1 METISSDDREL
12 PTGEIVARAVDQ
24 IGTGD
29 TPIATALAIIA
40 KEGTLETADTVQFG
54 NTVFLA
60 NRGVGPNKNKMIG
73 RAFNLDTGKN
83 YLNNCLDYAE
93 YLRKKGITHYTTS
106 FKGSEVL
113 KLVQIMQRTLKM
125 NTDSRAYIA
134 RDNKE
139 GYLAYFKLG
148 KNPIPRIP

>member
-1 METISSDDREL
+1 M
-12 PTGEIVARAVDQ
+12 
-24 IGTGD
+24 
-29 TPIATALAIIA
+29 
-40 KEGTLETADTVQFG
+40 
-54 NTVFLA
+54 
-60 NRGVGPNKNKMIG
+60 
-73 RAFNLDTGKN
+73 
-83 YLNNCLDYAE
+83 E